1 MSKKDKLLHANPPET
16 DVLAEGDRVVA
27 LARTSARP
35 TLGLVSRQRCLL
47 AHCHDH
53 FHAVLYAKEPA
64 MSASP
69 VAFLSY
75 YVA

>member
-35 TLGLVSRQRCLL
+35 TLW
-47 AHCHDH
+47 HN
-53 FHAVLYAKEPA
+53 
-64 MSASP
+64 
-69 VAFLSY
+69 
-75 YVA
+75 